1 MAEVKP
7 ITVHARESFLIPK
20 KSLPLDV
27 RDELIEKY
35 KFRFYEDKNCKQ
47 CEFFEDRHS
56 DACDN
61 CGSFLGGADLA
72 SMVKIGEK
80 EFLKTP
86 LGDAG
91 GLKQVLEKSDIP
103 FKFKKHFPTQEF
115 SRPIKFTGTLKDYQP
130 AAVDA
135 ILKKKRGVLK
145 APPRSGKTV
154 MGAAAVCRLGKKTI
168 IMASQREWILGF
180 QETFIGSDTQA
191 ALTNCRKTQIGLCK
205 TYEDFLKYDICLVTC
220 QTFWSAKGRK
230 LLRRVR
236 DMFAMLLV
244 DEIHTGAAPK
254 YASVIAAL
262 NCEYKIGLSGTPN
275 RKDGRYVLMRNLMG
289 PVITDIKVEKL
300 RPHVRLVK
308 TQYTFRAKGNVPWT
322 RMVSSLE
329 NDAKRLKLI
338 AEWAVRDA
346 RAGHMILIPMSQ
358 VKPIKALVA
367 AINKIAGEPIAKA
380 FLGSGSMKKT
390 ERDAILQEARQ
401 YKIKVLIGTTKLL
414 TTGTNIPRAS
424 ALYSVI
430 MSSNM
435 ENAEQRGARVLTP
448 FEGKPEPIWRIFLDD
463 SNVYRRCLANE
474 WWGCLS
480 PRFKPII
487 SDKDLKILKDYL
499 KQTSNRSSF
508 NDGPV
513 DF

>member
-236 DMFAMLLV
+236 DMFAMLLFLCQVPRERVGTVFGESPRIPDFTVFRELGEQYVHAVAVFGV
-244 DEIHTGAAPK
+244 DFRVAPDRTQ
-254 YASVIAAL
+254 L
-262 NCEYKIGLSGTPN
+262 TP
-275 RKDGRYVLMRNLMG
+275 
-289 PVITDIKVEKL
+289 
-300 RPHVRLVK
+300 
-308 TQYTFRAKGNVPWT
+308 
-322 RMVSSLE
+322 
-329 NDAKRLKLI
+329 LI
-338 AEWAVRDA
+338 IAVR
-346 RAGHMILIPMSQ
+346 
-358 VKPIKALVA
+358 AL
-367 AINKIAGEPIAKA
+367 E
-380 FLGSGSMKKT
+380 
-390 ERDAILQEARQ
+390 
-401 YKIKVLIGTTKLL
+401 
-414 TTGTNIPRAS
+414 
-424 ALYSVI
+424 
-430 MSSNM
+430 
-435 ENAEQRGARVLTP
+435 
-448 FEGKPEPIWRIFLDD
+448 
-463 SNVYRRCLANE
+463 
-474 WWGCLS
+474 
-480 PRFKPII
+480 
-487 SDKDLKILKDYL
+487 
-499 KQTSNRSSF
+499 
-508 NDGPV
+508 
-513 DF
+513 